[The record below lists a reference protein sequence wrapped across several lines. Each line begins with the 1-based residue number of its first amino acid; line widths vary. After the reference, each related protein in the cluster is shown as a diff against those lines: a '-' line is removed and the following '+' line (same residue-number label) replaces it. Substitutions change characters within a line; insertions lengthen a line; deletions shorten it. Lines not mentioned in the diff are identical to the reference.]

1 MTNLVSTRRIS
12 QTATALIATAIV
24 GGAFVG
30 GLPGVGSTVPVST
43 QSSRD
48 SADRCEG
55 GTDVSSFVC
64 RNTWMAH
71 SKLSAR

>member
-1 MTNLVSTRRIS
+1 MPNLVSTRRIS
-12 QTATALIATAIV
+12 QTATALIAAAIV

-48 SADRCEG
+48 SVDRCEG